1 MASLKEFLTTTH
13 PLYQRYQADWKLTY
27 NAYIGGVEW
36 RKGRY
41 LKAYKIDFQQPSE
54 TVNTYDVGD
63 DGSVMGKRKAQVN
76 RASSAANAESG
87 INSGEGTFYYE
98 KLLNT
103 PLFPYVRLYVSEYNS
118 ILFKNTPTRKLCDD
132 DSMAE
137 ESIESFVKDV
147 DGEGNSINEF
157 MSQVDV
163 LSSVYGVVWVSCVKP
178 REGDYPL
185 FAIHSP
191 LDVINWQYGYNSDGK
206 QELKSIALVLDETED
221 VSVYRV
227 FTKETIETIWI
238 PKAEGFDLDIEGI
251 VEEEGMYRFI
261 QPNELGY
268 IPIRPIYQSMKV
280 YNGVGHT
287 PMFDIAQIQ
296 RSIYGY
302 MAEVYSAITYGA
314 HPVTLVDENTV
325 SKNDGNIGAEPGT
338 TVVVSQEGIPG
349 QNAYTF
355 EFKSPPLESI
365 TEIRQLI
372 DQMIEKMNTTAM
384 LRSEDLIKASRSG
397 AQIEQYD
404 TKLEAFIKKKAT
416 SLENAEYQLWII
428 WHDWLN
434 MMPCEDFSISYNKMY
449 GQKSVENEIKVV
461 QGMMSLYDDYVSKFG
476 PKETESTM
484 MTAQEGYHIMINPA
498 TNEQRQ
504 VPNEGPEHDVLMSQG
519 WAHPEDLEGGES
531 YPETP
536 AYEEAEEMEEIKEA
550 LKKKFKQLLMS
561 SYSENS
567 Q

>member
-1 MASLKEFLTTTH
+1 
-13 PLYQRYQADWKLTY
+13 
-27 NAYIGGVEW
+27 
-36 RKGRY
+36 
-41 LKAYKIDFQQPSE
+41 
-54 TVNTYDVGD
+54 
-63 DGSVMGKRKAQVN
+63 
-76 RASSAANAESG
+76 
-87 INSGEGTFYYE
+87 
-98 KLLNT
+98 
-103 PLFPYVRLYVSEYNS
+103 
-118 ILFKNTPTRKLCDD
+118 
-132 DSMAE
+132 
-137 ESIESFVKDV
+137 
-147 DGEGNSINEF
+147 
-157 MSQVDV
+157 
-163 LSSVYGVVWVSCVKP
+163 
-178 REGDYPL
+178 
-185 FAIHSP
+185 
-191 LDVINWQYGYNSDGK
+191 
-206 QELKSIALVLDETED
+206 
-221 VSVYRV
+221 
-227 FTKETIETIWI
+227 
-238 PKAEGFDLDIEGI
+238 
-251 VEEEGMYRFI
+251 
-261 QPNELGY
+261 
-268 IPIRPIYQSMKV
+268 
-280 YNGVGHT
+280 
-287 PMFDIAQIQ
+287 
-296 RSIYGY
+296 